1 MKHSLEHVVLYNLYA
16 SQDGLISPDNLSFVF
31 FNSPDNVAF
40 NQNVYIKLNM

>member
-1 MKHSLEHVVLYNLYA
+1 MKHSLESLVLFNFYA
-16 SQDGLISPDNLSFVF
+16 SQDGLLSPNNLLFVF